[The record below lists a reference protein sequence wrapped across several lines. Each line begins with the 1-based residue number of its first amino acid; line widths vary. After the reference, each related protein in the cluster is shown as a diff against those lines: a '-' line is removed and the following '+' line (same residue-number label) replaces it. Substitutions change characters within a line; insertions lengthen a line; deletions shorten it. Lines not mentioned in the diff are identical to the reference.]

1 MARNVYF
8 SFHYDRDAWR
18 ASIVRNSNV
27 ISNYDKTYTDSA
39 EWEAIKK
46 ASDDAVRKWITE
58 QLKGTSV
65 TVVLIGKE
73 TSTRKWVQYEIEKS
87 IELGKGLLGIYINKI
102 ENSKGETD
110 EPGANPLPS
119 KYPTYLWNNDAGR
132 ENLGK
137 WIEKAATAAG
147 L

>member
-8 SFHYDRDAWR
+8 SFHFERDAWR
-18 ASIVRNSNV
+18 AGIVRNSNV
-27 ISNYDKTYTDSA
+27 ISSYDKTYTDSA

-46 ASDDAVRKWITE
+46 ASDDAVKKWITE

-73 TSTRKWVQYEIEKS
+73 TSTRKWVKYEIEKS
-87 IELGKGLLGIYINKI
+87 IELGKGLLGIYIHKI
-102 ENSKGETD
+102 ENAAKETD
-110 EPGANPLPS
+110 DQGANPLPAG
-119 KYPTYLWNNDAGR
+119 YPTYYWNKDEGR

>member
-1 MARNVYF
+1 M
-8 SFHYDRDAWR
+8 
-18 ASIVRNSNV
+18 
-27 ISNYDKTYTDSA
+27 ISSYDKTYTDSA

-46 ASDDAVRKWITE
+46 SSDDAVKKWITE
-58 QLKGTSV
+58 QLKGTTV

-73 TSTRKWVQYEIEKS
+73 TSTRKWVQYEIAKS
-87 IELGKGLLGIYINKI
+87 VELGKGLLGIYIHKI
-102 ENSKGETD
+102 ENASKETD
-110 EPGANPLPS
+110 EAGDNPLPS
-119 KYPTYLWNNDAGR
+119 GYPTYLWYKDDGR

>member
-8 SFHYDRDAWR
+8 SFHYERDNWR

-27 ISNYDKTYTDSA
+27 ISSYDKTYTDSA

-46 ASDDAVRKWITE
+46 ATDDAVKKWIAE

-73 TSTRKWVQYEIEKS
+73 TSTRKWVKYEIEKS
-87 IELGKGLLGIYINKI
+87 IELGKGLLGIYIHKI
-102 ENSKGETD
+102 PNSSGETD
-110 EPGANPLPS
+110 EQGDNPLPAG
-119 KYPTYLWNNDAGR
+119 YPTYLWNKDEGGK
-132 ENLGK
+132 NLGA